1 VNKDINKT
9 LKKVQE
15 TKELNKVHDTEKL
28 LRFIKGDKTDD
39 DRFM

>member
-1 VNKDINKT
+1 MNKEIKKT
-9 LKKVQE
+9 LKEVQE

>member
-1 VNKDINKT
+1 MNKDISKA
-9 LKKVQE
+9 LKEVQE
-15 TKELNKVHDTEKL
+15 SKELNKAHDTEKL